1 MTYESS
7 ITPTGGDVAHTAAAA
22 AETSVAHVES
32 QLTSQVDVTAA
43 HKFFQPVATGLPTPT
58 FTGAETAVA
67 GKAAAVAA
75 SSGAEAQV
83 ITAASKAITSLAGG
97 AAEAAAMGAHA
108 IAGAA
113 EVSPVIQLI
122 MKLPG
127 LGGVAQTFFEW
138 LASLFVAPDFSNLFD
153 PKMWAELG
161 GSLQA
166 NLAKLASQGVSAEHF
181 QVPLSMLPGNA
192 PFLHQIGMQAGTQFS
207 DMQSISHFSA
217 NGLTNQGGLSGLS
230 MKDPMNVSG
239 PLDLKKAQFEG
250 APSSNPHLQLDGK
263 MSGPHMSGQHNP
275 NFLAGTKRLFAD
287 QTSQQNSLL
296 AQSNMNASN
305 TVANNVPANSSSM
318 NISSNSFS
326 PAQEATATPANYNVS
341 DGIIS
346 GPSVSSNNIG
356 FQLSD
361 ASSASSAMEK
371 ASSLSPSGAVGD
383 TLGGNNM
390 LASNDVPGGGFGG
403 SYFKPAVPANT
414 GDSSYFQS
422 ASHSSAPMTELKAEP
437 MSLLKK
443 ANPNIGKVPDK
454 GVTDHIGHQSK
465 GVLNANS
472 NAAPAPTHSQAPMD
486 QVSHRGHHAAAAES
500 APKHVAHKVDAPKVH
515 HAAKPHVDRVAHQPA
530 AQDQAQ
536 QVSYEQQPQQVAQE
550 VPQAGD
556 QQLASNYHVQSGDNL
571 WDIARKQLGDGSR
584 WGEIYKLNSDLI
596 GNNPSLI
603 HTGIDLKLPGADGT
617 QITDAST
624 GSYTVQPGDNL
635 WDISKEKLGD
645 GSRWG
650 EIYDANKAIIGENP
664 RLIFGGQQLQMPGA
678 PQLQISQAPVAPATP
693 VAQVPQ
699 QVVAPQAQL
708 QAPMQQAAP
717 AQYYQPEAQ
726 VSQVPQQSY
735 LSGPGAAGAA
745 TLDPTL
751 VPRQDAGPVS
761 ASLAPDLSF
770 LSNPKTR

>member
-7 ITPTGGDVAHTAAAA
+7 ITPTGGEVAHTTAAAA
-22 AETSVAHVES
+22 EASVAHVES
-32 QLTSQVDVTAA
+32 QLTAQVDVTAA

-67 GKAAAVAA
+67 GKAAALAA

-83 ITAASKAITSLAGG
+83 ITAASKAIGSVVAGAG
-97 AAEAAAMGAHA
+97 EAAAMGAHA

-230 MKDPMNVSG
+230 MKDPMNVAG
-239 PLDLKKAQFEG
+239 PLDLKKAQFEMG
-250 APSSNPHLQLDGK
+250 QSANPHSLQVDGK
-263 MSGPHMSGQHNP
+263 MSGPHMSGEHNP

-287 QTSQQNSLL
+287 QASQQNSLL
-296 AQSNMNASN
+296 SQSNVSAGN
-305 TVANNVPANSSSM
+305 TVANNVPANASSM

-326 PAQEATATPANYNVS
+326 PAQETSAAPANYNVS

-346 GPSVSSNNIG
+346 GPSVSSTNIG
-356 FQLSD
+356 YQLSD
-361 ASSASSAMEK
+361 ASSASSAVDK
-371 ASSLSPSGAVGD
+371 ASALSPSGAVGD
-383 TLGGNNM
+383 TLGGNNL

-403 SYFKPAVPANT
+403 GYFKPAVPAST

-422 ASHSSAPMTELKAEP
+422 ASRAPITELKAEP

-465 GVLNANS
+465 GAMNANS
-472 NAAPAPTHSQAPMD
+472 APAAPAPSPSHSQAPMD
-486 QVSHRGHHAAAAES
+486 QISHRGHHAAAES
-500 APKHVAHKVDAPKVH
+500 APKHVAHKVSADAHPKVH
-515 HAAKPHVDRVAHQPA
+515 HAAKHVERVAQQPA

-536 QVSYEQQPQQVAQE
+536 QVSYEQQQVAQE

-571 WDIARKQLGDGSR
+571 WDIARKQLGDGTR
-584 WGEIYKLNSDLI
+584 WQEIYKLNTDVI
-596 GNNPSLI
+596 GANPSLI

-650 EIYDANKAIIGENP
+650 EIFDANKAIIGDNP
-664 RLIFGGQQLQMPGA
+664 RMIFGGQQLQMPGA

-708 QAPMQQAAP
+708 SPVQQAAP
-717 AQYYQPEAQ
+717 VYQPEAQ
-726 VSQVPQQSY
+726 LSQAPQQSY

-770 LSNPKTR
+770 LSNPKTGR